1 MSSAFHNAMVFAA
14 KRESITKQHV
24 IPPRPSQPPLPNIQF
39 TTLAPLH
46 SVHRLIFV
54 YLEELCPTL
63 LLRISPS
70 FHKKILPKLYTRVVL
85 NSNNAPG
92 FFHGVTDGPDG
103 RKAKSLQLVKTLI
116 FSDPEAMESIMREV
130 YQPPIPRG
138 LDTFWRTRLDITYPL
153 FPHTTNVQIGWPILR
168 FFLTPPHHI
177 DGFPDDSREGLAP
190 SGGLSA
196 MMIYAMSFSRML
208 EDQVPEMKELCVDLE
223 SGETYDGISVEQ
235 VFRTIAY
242 RGRRQWVNSIQ
253 RRSPGK
259 VFDFTLL
266 IRVHLQSQQT
276 PVYLPA
282 KTPAPFVIRFMPH
295 ADPSKRLPVDPKV
308 TAYAIYNLFRI
319 HTSRDSVPAV
329 FEVIEE
335 QSVRRELE
343 KLIEDLGM
351 RRDTTTWDYF
361 WKSFELR
368 EKSEEEDNW
377 EPPAFD

>member
-1 MSSAFHNAMVFAA
+1 
-14 KRESITKQHV
+14 
-24 IPPRPSQPPLPNIQF
+24 
-39 TTLAPLH
+39 
-46 SVHRLIFV
+46 
-54 YLEELCPTL
+54 
-63 LLRISPS
+63 
-70 FHKKILPKLYTRVVL
+70 
-85 NSNNAPG
+85 
-92 FFHGVTDGPDG
+92 
-103 RKAKSLQLVKTLI
+103 
-116 FSDPEAMESIMREV
+116 
-130 YQPPIPRG
+130 
-138 LDTFWRTRLDITYPL
+138 
-153 FPHTTNVQIGWPILR
+153 
-168 FFLTPPHHI
+168 
-177 DGFPDDSREGLAP
+177 
-190 SGGLSA
+190 